1 MFIVQKLSLILSSAA
16 LVAGIVG
23 CSGPSDESPVTNES
37 ADGVETMATQDIATD
52 DIATDDIAAEDGV
65 QQETSDVIE
74 KQTGFITCYTTQPRC
89 EIAKEEFEDLGNI
102 CGPCVLGGSCG
113 TTLFTLFCDVAP

>member
-23 CSGPSDESPVTNES
+23 CSGTSDESPATNES
-37 ADGVETMATQDIATD
+37 ADGVETMATQ